1 MMDHGLVTVILPLYR
16 VWAFLPAAFDSLRAQ
31 TYRNWECL
39 CLDDGS
45 DNDRVAR
52 AKVFARDDP
61 RFVVR
66 ACPHAGVVATRNR
79 GLEEAKGDFVTFF
92 DQDDLLHPR
101 FLERMVQALE
111 ATGAGCAVCSFVA
124 IGTESPFEPG
134 RVFPAGGDPT
144 VACVESPLVWALE
157 ERRDVLNVW
166 QKLWRREALGDLRF
180 EPRTDGADDALF
192 SLLSLARL
200 PRAAVLHEPLYA
212 HREHRASVTTCNP
225 SRYAFA
231 KLRCLLRLAAEVP
244 PPAMAAFRR
253 HALWKL
259 GGIVKDYGKMSYP
272 AATHRAIGRGVGV
285 VLRACGLCPLR
296 WSLGKCLRYWRY
308 RRRYRR

>member
-45 DNDRVAR
+45 DNDMVAR
-52 AKVFARDDP
+52 AKAFAGDDP

-259 GGIVKDYGKMSYP
+259 GGIVKDYGKMAYP